1 MPSAQVL
8 NQGYLSVS
16 EENVN
21 QNIIENWQRSA
32 KGLPKAM
39 PQLHSEIPVPDLSGQ
54 VYRPIEITMPSTWVI
69 SNALL
74 ATFKKKKKKK
84 EKGM

>member
-8 NQGYLSVS
+8 NQGYLSGS

-32 KGLPKAM
+32 KGVLKAM
-39 PQLHSEIPVPDLSGQ
+39 PQLQSEIPVPDLSG
-54 VYRPIEITMPSTWVI
+54 
-69 SNALL
+69 
-74 ATFKKKKKKK
+74 
-84 EKGM
+84 

>member
-74 ATFKKKKKKK
+74 AKFKNKKKKK